1 MVYHI
6 WLFIVSSLVN
16 FSNFS
21 VNRLIPCLLSY
32 ISEIRPAPINLC
44 GSHKPAPISFLQPP
58 VAQGKVFLQVNHSI
72 LPGRTTSKT
81 PSHKHTAYINN
92 SISLYLFLNSE
103 LQLEKSEAFNNQ
115 EMKAEVKRAFKNYF
129 VTKCRQC
136 GRCFKPYYKISMPFI
151 LLTILF
157 QRIQWSGSTK

>member
-6 WLFIVSSLVN
+6 CLFIVSSSN

-21 VNRLIPCLLSY
+21 VNRLISCLLAY
-32 ISEIRPAPINLC
+32 ISEIRPALINIC

-58 VAQGKVFLQVNHSI
+58 VAQGKVFSKVNRLI
-72 LPGRTTSKT
+72 LPGRTASKT
-81 PSHKHTAYINN
+81 PSRTYITYTNN

-103 LQLEKSEAFNNQ
+103 LQPEKSEALNNQ
-115 EMKAEVKRAFKNYF
+115 VMKGEVKRASKNYF
-129 VTKCRQC
+129 VTKFRQC
-136 GRCFKPYYKISMPFI
+136 GRCFKPYYKINMLVI

-157 QRIQWSGSTK
+157 QRI

>member
-16 FSNFS
+16 FSIFS
-21 VNRLIPCLLSY
+21 VNPLIPCLLSY
-32 ISEIRPAPINLC
+32 ISEILPAPINKC

-58 VAQGKVFLQVNHSI
+58 VTQGKVFLQVI
-72 LPGRTTSKT
+72 IRPYLEEQLQKLPHTY
-81 PSHKHTAYINN
+81 TAYINN
-92 SISLYLFLNSE
+92 NISLYLFLNSE

-136 GRCFKPYYKISMPFI
+136 GRCFKPYYKINMPFI

>member
-6 WLFIVSSLVN
+6 GLFIVSSLIN

-21 VNRLIPCLLSY
+21 VNCLIPCLLSY
-32 ISEIRPAPINLC
+32 ISEIRPASINIW
-44 GSHKPAPISFLQPP
+44 GSHKPARISILQPP
-58 VAQGKVFLQVNHSI
+58 VAQGNVFLQVNHSI
-72 LPGRTTSKT
+72 LPGRTTSKA
-81 PSHKHTAYINN
+81 PSHTHTAYINS

-103 LQLEKSEAFNNQ
+103 LQLEKSETFNNQ
-115 EMKAEVKRAFKNYF
+115 EMKAEVNRAFKNYF

-136 GRCFKPYYKISMPFI
+136 GRCFKHYYKINMPLI
-151 LLTILF
+151 LLTILS

>member
-6 WLFIVSSLVN
+6 WLFIVSSLFN
-16 FSNFS
+16 FSIFS

-32 ISEIRPAPINLC
+32 IPEIRLSPINIC
-44 GSHKPAPISFLQPP
+44 GSHKPAPTSFLQPP
-58 VAQGKVFLQVNHSI
+58 VAPGKVFLQVNHLI
-72 LPGRTTSKT
+72 LPGRTSSKT
-81 PSHKHTAYINN
+81 PSHTHPTYISN

-115 EMKAEVKRAFKNYF
+115 VMKTEVKRAFKNYF
-129 VTKCRQC
+129 VIKCRLC
-136 GRCFKPYYKISMPFI
+136 GRCFKLYYKINILLI

-157 QRIQWSGSTK
+157 QRIYW